1 MTAAQVQRSGAP
13 AFVKGSKNMAELLGM
28 TQKVKSFIDEKMSR
42 ESAAQRALR
51 AETFAMP
58 HSGMMSRPETDAFLQ
73 LLIRLI
79 GARRVIEIGTFT
91 GSGALAM
98 ALSLPEDGRVIACD
112 VSADWTAIGR
122 KYWQQAGVAHKI
134 DLRLAPAAETIAALL
149 KDGQADGFDM
159 AFIDADKT
167 GYDAYYEG
175 CLKLVRRGG
184 LLVLDNMLWSGD
196 VADPEIHDAD
206 TDALRALNLKIQQ
219 DERVDFCLLS
229 ADDGILLAR
238 RR

>member
-1 MTAAQVQRSGAP
+1 
-13 AFVKGSKNMAELLGM
+13 MAELLGM

-51 AETFAMP
+51 AETFAVP

-73 LLIRLI
+73 VLIRLT
-79 GARRVIEIGTFT
+79 GAHRVLEIGTFT

-167 GYDAYYEG
+167 GYRAYYER
-175 CLKLVRRGG
+175 LLRLIRPGG
-184 LLVLDNMLWSGD
+184 LIAVDNT
-196 VADPEIHDAD
+196 I
-206 TDALRALNLKIQQ
+206 ALAGGPIFSDGSANAAALLELNEFLR
-219 DERVDFCLLS
+219 DDGRVDHAMLSVGERLTLL
-229 ADDGILLAR
+229 R
-238 RR
+238 KR